1 MAAIPKV
8 EFRGTVTEFKEHFGD
23 CEFAKNIDSVASF
36 EDHLF
41 ELAFEKGNLPVARWF
56 IQHGCNMHKLY
67 KKEYKNYRDTDRP
80 PLIAAVENGHLP
92 VVNLLLAMGASPDG
106 VRCPN
111 PMSCNHQRGPA
122 NDFVCKNTQALPL
135 ALYNRQNTI
144 AQMLI
149 DAGAERYWSGEIK
162 SAINGG
168 NLQRLE
174 TLDTKYDSWSFV
186 RSAIAQNN
194 PRMVRIILNNLT
206 EHLKKYMP
214 SQDYYGFNYATL
226 VVESILNDNPE
237 ITLLLLD
244 AQPTFDVN
252 FVSWSSRGPQTRPII
267 AAIQKANLAL
277 VQDLIKRGAWI
288 NPILTDHLIKYDNIE
303 LNPLYAAA
311 NADNTEAV
319 ELLLQEGANPML
331 LARYPGVLGYGSS
344 SEPLPVIEFI
354 RQFQGWKTYHGCRQR
369 PNLNRI
375 IQLCENAVVQK
386 P

>member
-1 MAAIPKV
+1 MDTIPKI

-23 CEFAKNIDSVASF
+23 CEFAKNIDSVANF

-67 KKEYKNYRDTDRP
+67 KKECKNYRDTDRP

-111 PMSCNHQRGPA
+111 TMGCKHQRGPA
-122 NDFVCKNTQALPL
+122 YDFLCKNMQALPL
-135 ALYNRQNTI
+135 AFYNGHIAI
-144 AQMLI
+144 AQALI
-149 DAGAERYWSGEIK
+149 AAGSERYRDGEVK
-162 SAINGG
+162 SVINGG
-168 NLQRLE
+168 HSELIEFFGMKISDWNC
-174 TLDTKYDSWSFV
+174 V
-186 RSAIAQNN
+186 RSAVLQNN
-194 PRMVRIILNNLT
+194 PRLVQVVLKNLT

-214 SQDYYGFNYATL
+214 SEDYYGFNYATL

-237 ITLLLLD
+237 ITHLLLD

-252 FVSWSSRGPQTRPII
+252 FVSWSFRGPNTRPII
-267 AAIQKANLAL
+267 AAIQKGNLAL
-277 VQDLIKRGAWI
+277 IQDLIKRGVWI
-288 NPILTDHLIKYDNIE
+288 NPILTDHLIKYDSIE

-311 NADNTEAV
+311 DADNIKAV
-319 ELLLQEGANPML
+319 ELLLQERANPMH
-331 LARYPGVLGYGSS
+331 LACYPGVLGCGSS
-344 SEPLPVIEFI
+344 SALPVIEFI
-354 RQFQGWKTYHGCRQR
+354 RQFQGWETYPGCRKR

-375 IQLCENAVVQK
+375 IHLLEEHIGRQK